1 MEFLGELDEA
11 GTIEVGK
18 RAELVLLEAN
28 PLEEITNTR
37 KIAGVMLQGRW
48 LSKNDI
54 QEGLDDVAAFYETFK
69 KPK

>member
-1 MEFLGELDEA
+1 MKFLGELEEA

-48 LSKNDI
+48 LPQSEL